1 MSPRSMRT
9 DAFSS
14 VSRILEAARGV
25 FAAEGSTGTLEKIA
39 HEAGVGIA
47 TLYRHF
53 PNRQTLARA
62 VYERVFAAEVEPL
75 LTRLDGTSA
84 PREILLDVTER
95 IADILH
101 RERGLVASIGNLAE
115 VTAHLLARHAESFTQ
130 LVARAQKAGNLR
142 SDVAA
147 DDVPDLVAMFA
158 AGTAVLDADAG
169 TRRRYLG
176 VLLDGLNPARVL
188 PGAAVTRRPDPA
200 A

>member
-1 MSPRSMRT
+1 MSSGSMRA

-14 VSRILEAARGV
+14 VSRILEAARAV
-25 FAAEGSTGTLEKIA
+25 FAAGEGAGTLEKIA

-53 PNRQTLARA
+53 PNRQVLARA
-62 VYERVFAAEVEPL
+62 VYERVFTAEIEPL
-75 LTRLDGTSA
+75 LARLEATSA
-84 PREILLDVTER
+84 PRDVLLEVAER
-95 IADILH
+95 IAEVVR

-115 VTAHLLARHAESFTQ
+115 VTAHLLARHADSFAQAVT
-130 LVARAQKAGNLR
+130 RAQTAGNLR

-176 VLLDGLNPARVL
+176 VLLDGLNPARAL
-188 PGAAVTRRPDPA
+188 AGTT
-200 A
+200 